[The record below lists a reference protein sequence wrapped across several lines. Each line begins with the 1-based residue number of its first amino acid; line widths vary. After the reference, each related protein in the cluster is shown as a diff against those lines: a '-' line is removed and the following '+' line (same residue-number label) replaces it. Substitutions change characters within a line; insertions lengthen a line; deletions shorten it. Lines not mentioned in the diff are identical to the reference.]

1 MIIGERG
8 CVTIRKQRVAAIEK
22 EMTKVI
28 SNVLFEE
35 LKNPKI
41 KGIVSVTHVRVTQDL
56 KFVDVSFSILPMTGQ
71 KINREAVLKGLNET
85 RGYFRKRI
93 GEEIKIRFIP
103 EVRVHLDDSIEH
115 AVKISKLLN
124 EVKE

>member
-1 MIIGERG
+1 MK
-8 CVTIRKQRVAAIEK
+8 KQRIAAIEK

-28 SNVLFEE
+28 SNVLFGE

-56 KFVDVSFSILPMTGQ
+56 KFVDVSFSVLPMAGQ
-71 KINREAVLKGLNET
+71 TVNREAVLKGLNET

-93 GEEIKIRFIP
+93 GEEIKIRFVP

>member
-1 MIIGERG
+1 M
-8 CVTIRKQRVAAIEK
+8 RKQRVAAIEK

-35 LKNPKI
+35 LKNPRI
-41 KGIVSVTHVRVTQDL
+41 RGMVSVTNVRVTQDL

-71 KINREAVLKGLNET
+71 KVNREAILKGLNET
-85 RGYFRKRI
+85 KGYFRKRI

-115 AVKISKLLN
+115 AIKISKLLN